1 MGHEIKVNLKDNSY
15 KIVVGDKI
23 ISQAGQY
30 ARLLQLGE
38 DAVIVTNRYIH
49 KTHGRSLVSGLKK
62 TSFTVKVFEVADS
75 EKSKSAAVAF
85 DLLSKIASY
94 DVNKKIFVV
103 AFGGGVIGDL
113 AGFVAAVYKRG
124 VPYIQVPTTFLAQID
139 SAIGGKTAIDLA
151 VGKNLVGA
159 FYQPKLVL
167 SDMGVLA
174 TLSLRQIRNGLAEA
188 IKYGVIA
195 DKNLFAYIF
204 RNYKKLLALDPK
216 ALWDVV
222 LRSSQIKARVVSLD
236 EKETKKLRMI
246 LNFGHT
252 VGHAIETAGGY
263 KLYHHGEAIALGMR
277 VAADIAHQ
285 MGLFSQNNCLLLET
299 LLSNIG
305 LPERIK
311 GVSLARILQV
321 MVHDKKFKA
330 GKNRFVL
337 PVQIGKVKI
346 VEGVAADVIQAAIR
360 RRL

>member
-1 MGHEIKVNLKDNSY
+1 MRNEIKVNLKDNSY

-23 ISQAGQY
+23 LSQTGQS
-30 ARLLQLGE
+30 ARSLQLGE

-49 KTHGRSLVSGLKK
+49 KTHGKSLISGLKK
-62 TSFTVKVFEVADS
+62 TGFTVKVFEVADS
-75 EKSKSAAVAF
+75 EKSKSVAVAF
-85 DLLSKIASY
+85 DLLNKIASY
-94 DVNKKIFVV
+94 DINKKIFII
-103 AFGGGVIGDL
+103 AFGGGVVGDL

-124 VPYIQVPTTFLAQID
+124 VPYIQVPTTFLAQVD
-139 SAIGGKTAIDLA
+139 SAIGGKTAIDLS

-167 SDMGVLA
+167 SDVSVLS
-174 TLSLRQIRNGLAEA
+174 TLSLRQIRNGLAEVV
-188 IKYGVIA
+188 KYGVIA

-204 RNYKKLLALDPK
+204 RNYKKLLSLDSK
-216 ALWDVV
+216 ALGNVV
-222 LRSSQIKARVVSLD
+222 LSSSQIKARVVSFD
-236 EKETKKLRMI
+236 EKEAKGLRMI

-252 VGHAIETAGGY
+252 VGHAIETAAGY

-277 VAADIAHQ
+277 IAADIAHQ

-311 GVSLARILQV
+311 NVSLARILAA
-321 MVHDKKFKA
+321 MAHDKKFQA

-346 VEGVAADVIQAAIR
+346 VEGVAVDVIQAAIR
-360 RRL
+360 CRL